1 MFWGHEMTQR
11 MFTWA
16 AGILA
21 FAAAA
26 VFIAWLTS
34 EDPRTNQ
41 ASFEDT
47 PLQMSLSPSTEA
59 ITLAQFRNDQ
69 GETVTLLVTQY
80 ADGAITG
87 IDFSDFGAPRF
98 DDPFEVLASVDPSE
112 IVSAERELSGRIE
125 VSIEDL
131 LPSGPTGSH
140 HIGIGTN
147 FPEHAEEASSD
158 SVFNFP
164 KFGTATPARTS
175 VVAPASGLLDYE
187 VEFCMRFDRPIA
199 SLKDF
204 DDAVKG
210 LFLCA
215 DFTDRIALLE
225 LADFDNLD
233 SGYGFSDAKSGDDF
247 FPTGPFLVVPQDW
260 RAFIAEERMT
270 TELNGEARQDARGA
284 EMTLDYR
291 ALAEKALNDMSEAR
305 FFYQGDFYRLS
316 QTGRIEPEMTL
327 MSGTSEGVIFTSPA
341 RHDYIEMIIA
351 YVLAGGPLSGKSLI
365 DIGVPIFIENE
376 VQGGHFLKPG
386 DEVIYRSSRMG
397 EIVVEVIA
405 PSGVQLTSALGQERT

>member
-1 MFWGHEMTQR
+1 MTR
-11 MFTWA
+11 RILVWA

-21 FAAAA
+21 AAAA
-26 VFIAWLTS
+26 ALFMAWISS

-41 ASFEDT
+41 ASFEDA
-47 PLQMSLSPSTEA
+47 PLQMGLSPLTEA
-59 ITLAQFRNDQ
+59 ITLAQFRNDR
-69 GETVTLLVTQY
+69 GETVTLLVTQS
-80 ADGAITG
+80 ADGIVTG
-87 IDFSDFGAPRF
+87 IDFADIGAARI
-98 DDPFEVLASVDPSE
+98 DDPFEVLASVEPSK
-112 IVSAERELSGRIE
+112 IVSAEREVSGRIE
-125 VSIEDL
+125 IPIEDL
-131 LPSGPTGSH
+131 LPSGPAGSL

-158 SVFNFP
+158 SVFHFP
-164 KFGTATPARTS
+164 KFGTATPARTH

-260 RAFIAEERMT
+260 RSFIAEERMT
-270 TELNGEARQDARGA
+270 TELNGEARQDARGE

-291 ALAEKALNDMSEAR
+291 ALADKALKDMSEAR
-305 FFYQGDFYRLS
+305 FFYKGEFYRLS

-341 RHDYIEMIIA
+341 RHDYIEMMIS
-351 YVLAGGPLSGKSLI
+351 YVLAGGPFSGKSLI
-365 DIGVPIFIENE
+365 DIGVPVFIENE
-376 VQGGHFLKPG
+376 LQGGHFLKRG
-386 DEVIYRSSRMG
+386 DVVIYRSSRMG

-405 PSGVQLTSALGQERT
+405 PSGAD